1 MWRKR
6 GRVSRTE
13 VIIEV
18 KVWDFSFFFYFFII
32 KKDKYIQLT
41 VKTQVSTLQV
51 HLWSRFFPTV
61 NTRVPHDFRCCW
73 LNLWVQEPWI
83 QSNQG
88 YGKNRHIIWSASH
101 IFLPGKSHGQRSLE
115 GYSSWGHKESDTTEQ
130 LTLLTFDCVE
140 SWCP

>member
-51 HLWSRFFPTV
+51 HL
-61 NTRVPHDFRCCW
+61 
-73 LNLWVQEPWI
+73 
-83 QSNQG
+83 
-88 YGKNRHIIWSASH
+88 
-101 IFLPGKSHGQRSLE
+101 
-115 GYSSWGHKESDTTEQ
+115 
-130 LTLLTFDCVE
+130 
-140 SWCP
+140 